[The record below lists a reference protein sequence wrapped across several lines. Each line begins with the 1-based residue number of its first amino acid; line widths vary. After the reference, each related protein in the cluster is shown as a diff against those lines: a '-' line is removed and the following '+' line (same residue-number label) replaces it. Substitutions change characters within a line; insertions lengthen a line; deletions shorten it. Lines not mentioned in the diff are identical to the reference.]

1 MKRIIAAAMIVF
13 LVLPGFAA
21 AASGGEQTGD
31 GEGNPAAG
39 DRQLVRT
46 EENET
51 SGDQVQQRVAENTT
65 PRGEEFAPDRQRVR
79 TEENETSGDRMQQR
93 VAENTTLPEGE
104 FVPDQDRNRVRLAVH
119 ALLAAEN
126 RTGGIGQNVS
136 AIAREVNNSVEKT
149 LAAEE
154 QIRTRHGFMRFL
166 FGGDAE
172 AARLIESEAQRNRE
186 RAAELRQSI
195 ENCTCDAET
204 KTMLREQVR
213 MIEQEQDRLTALAEE
228 EMRHRGLFSWN

>member
-1 MKRIIAAAMIVF
+1 MKRIIAAVMIVF

-21 AASGGEQTGD
+21 AASWGEQTGN
-31 GEGNPAAG
+31 GGGNPAAG

-51 SGDQVQQRVAENTT
+51 
-65 PRGEEFAPDRQRVR
+65 F
-79 TEENETSGDRMQQR
+79 GDRMQQR
-93 VAENTTLPEGE
+93 VAENTTPGE
-104 FVPDQDRNRVRLAVH
+104 KEFIPDRNRVRLAVH

-136 AIAREVNNSVEKT
+136 AIAREVNNSVEKA

-172 AARLIESEAQRNRE
+172 AARLIEGEAQRNRE
-186 RAAELRQSI
+186 RVTELRQSI

-204 KTMLREQVR
+204 RMMLLEQVR
-213 MIEQEQDRLTALAEE
+213 TIEQEQDRLTALAEE
-228 EMRHRGLFSWN
+228 EMHHRGLFSWN

>member
-1 MKRIIAAAMIVF
+1 MKRIIAAVMIVL

-21 AASGGEQTGD
+21 AASGGEQTGN

-39 DRQLVRT
+39 DRQLVRI
-46 EENET
+46 
-51 SGDQVQQRVAENTT
+51 
-65 PRGEEFAPDRQRVR
+65 
-79 TEENETSGDRMQQR
+79 EENETSGDRVQQW
-93 VAENTTLPEGE
+93 VAENTTPGGKE
-104 FVPDQDRNRVRLAVH
+104 FTSDRNRVRLAVH

-172 AARLIESEAQRNRE
+172 AARLIEGEAQRNRE
-186 RAAELRQSI
+186 RVTELRQSI

-213 MIEQEQDRLTALAEE
+213 TIEQEQDRLSALAEE
-228 EMRHRGLFSWN
+228 EMRARGLFSWG

>member
-1 MKRIIAAAMIVF
+1 MKRIIAAVMIVF
-13 LVLPGFAA
+13 LLLPGFAA
-21 AASGGEQTGD
+21 AAPGNGSPGGEQVGNRETNTTPG
-31 GEGNPAAG
+31 GE
-39 DRQLVRT
+39 
-46 EENET
+46 
-51 SGDQVQQRVAENTT
+51 QRVGAEENTT
-65 PRGEEFAPDRQRVR
+65 LRAEENVPDRQRVR
-79 TEENETSGDRMQQR
+79 TGENETAGGRVR

-104 FVPDQDRNRVRLAVH
+104 FVPDQNRNRVRLAVH

-149 LAAEE
+149 FEAEE
-154 QIRTRHGFMRFL
+154 QIRARHGFMRFL
-166 FGGDAE
+166 FGGDE
-172 AARLIESEAQRNRE
+172 NAARLIEGEAQRNRD
-186 RAAELRQSI
+186 RAAELRRSI

-213 MIEQEQDRLTALAEE
+213 TIEQEQDRLTALAEE